1 MRFPTRLLAA
11 HSYFA
16 LLLFAAYVVV
26 VAVIAVG
33 VDVFGTLNRSAWEAA
48 VQLPRWYALFV
59 GVALIREYL
68 PLYLAHGQTRRQ
80 FGAQAAVTIALFAP
94 FLSALI
100 TVGYLLETLLYGL
113 AGRPQ
118 VIDRV
123 HLFTEPTQVPLVF
136 AEYLVEFVAWIVAG
150 AFIAAGFYRWQGGGL
165 LLIPVGVGL
174 WILVEGAIGKELRLP
189 FIGDR
194 LSGLS
199 ADLPQS
205 TGLALGVGLG
215 VFVFGLA
222 ATWAII
228 RDVPLRNR

>member
-16 LLLFAAYVVV
+16 LLLFAAYVAVV
-26 VAVIAVG
+26 VVIAVG

-59 GVALIREYL
+59 GVSLVREYL
-68 PLYLAHGQTRRQ
+68 PLYIAHGQTRRQ
-80 FGAQAAVTIALFAP
+80 FGVQAAVTVALFAP

-100 TVGYLLETLLYGL
+100 TVGYLLERAVYGL
-113 AGRPQ
+113 VGRPQ

-136 AEYLVEFVAWIVAG
+136 AEYLVEFVAWIVVG
-150 AFIAAGFYRWQGGGL
+150 AFIMAGFYRWQGGGL
-165 LLIPVGVGL
+165 PLIPVGIGL

-189 FIGDR
+189 LIGDR
-194 LSGLS
+194 LSALS
-199 ADLPQS
+199 PDLPQS
-205 TGLALGVGLG
+205 AGLALGVGLG
-215 VFVFGLA
+215 IFVFGLA
-222 ATWAII
+222 LTWVII
-228 RDVPLRNR
+228 RNAPLRNR